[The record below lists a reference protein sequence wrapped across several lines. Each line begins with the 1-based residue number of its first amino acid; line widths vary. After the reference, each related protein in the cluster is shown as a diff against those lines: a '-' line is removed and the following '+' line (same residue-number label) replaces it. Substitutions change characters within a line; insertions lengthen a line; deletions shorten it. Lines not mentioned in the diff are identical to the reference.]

1 MKDTETKTR
10 FVELRA
16 QGLSFAKIAEEIGVS
31 KQSLIAW
38 SKDLRLEIENLKQIE
53 LEALREKYYLTTKKR
68 LELFGEKLEAVK
80 TELDRRSFEDVPT
93 DKLFDILLKLEK
105 ALGHERKTIQF
116 ITEGIDFDMGF
127 TTWSG

>member
-53 LEALREKYYLTTKKR
+53 LEALRE
-68 LELFGEKLEAVK
+68 
-80 TELDRRSFEDVPT
+80 S
-93 DKLFDILLKLEK
+93 
-105 ALGHERKTIQF
+105 
-116 ITEGIDFDMGF
+116 IT
-127 TTWSG
+127 